1 MDRQKYEMLV
11 WSLQGEAHDEPGAF
25 HTRVLMISMTAYL
38 VLFGMLSLSLL
49 SLLFLWKASSSA
61 VYVKYLL
68 VTWLVALVPI
78 LWMLLRMF
86 FMRIH
91 PPEERELTEAEAPK
105 LFEMIEEL
113 RKRVQ
118 GAPVHH
124 VLITNEFNASVLQ
137 HPRFGMFGGYR
148 NYLILGLPMLYAV
161 SAEEFKGILA
171 HEYGHLAGGHGKI
184 YRWIG
189 RQRDTFGLLYDH
201 AMKRREDNW
210 INGVIAGMLEWFWP
224 YFSAYTFVLNRQQE
238 YEADAVATSVVGA
251 QAAASALVRTDL
263 LDGWLHNNF
272 WKKMY
277 EQASQHA
284 NPPFMPYVSMGK
296 LLAVTMDEWA
306 TKERL
311 NRAWKLDSD
320 TQDTHPCLRERL
332 TAMEQHAALPGMVK
346 VNAAD
351 ALLGKFALTLAR
363 ELDEKWWDAEKT
375 NWQSYHRR
383 YTRSIER
390 IAELEQKP
398 LQELSVMDAQELGL
412 LLFEFR
418 TLEAA
423 KVVLQ
428 SLVKR
433 PGERFPKPL
442 FYYGRVLLSEDNEIG
457 LDYLKEACALA
468 PSMWDDCARTGYQW
482 LCANRS
488 EATAEDWLQR
498 MCKQAE
504 E

>member
-11 WSLQGEAHDEPGAF
+11 WSLQGEAQDEPGSF
-25 HTRVLMISMTAYL
+25 RTRVLMISLTAYL
-38 VLFGMLSLSLL
+38 MLFGMLSLLL
-49 SLLFLWKASSSA
+49 VSLLFLWKATHASI
-61 VYVKYLL
+61 YVKYLL
-68 VTWLVALVPI
+68 VTWLMALVPI

-86 FMRIH
+86 FMRT
-91 PPEERELTEAEAPK
+91 PPPQERELIEADAPK
-105 LFEMIEEL
+105 LFEMIAEL

-118 GAPVHH
+118 GAPIHH
-124 VLITNEFNASVLQ
+124 VLITREFNASVLQ

-161 SAEEFKGILA
+161 SEEELKGILA

-184 YRWIG
+184 FRWIG
-189 RQRDTFGLLYDH
+189 RQGDTFGSLYEH
-201 AMKRREDNW
+201 AMKRRDDNW
-210 INGVIAGMLEWFWP
+210 INGLIAGMLEWFWP
-224 YFSAYTFVLNRQQE
+224 YFSAYTFVLSRQQE

-251 QAAASALVRTDL
+251 PAAASALVRTDL
-263 LDGWLHNNF
+263 LGGWLHNSF
-272 WKKMY
+272 WKRMY
-277 EQASQHA
+277 EQASKHA
-284 NPPFMPYVSMGK
+284 QPVFMPYVSMGK

-311 NRAWKLDSD
+311 SKAWKRESD
-320 TQDTHPCLRERL
+320 TLDTHPCLRERL
-332 TAMEQHAALPGMVK
+332 TAMEQHPALPGLVK
-346 VNAAD
+346 VSAAD
-351 ALLGKFALTLAR
+351 ALLGKFALILAR
-363 ELDEKWWDAEKT
+363 ELDEQWWKAERS

-390 IAELEQKP
+390 IAELEKVP
-398 LQELSVMDAQELGL
+398 LEELSVVDAQELGL

-442 FYYGRVLLSEDNEIG
+442 IYYGRVLLSEGNETG
-457 LDYLKEACALA
+457 LDYLKEACTLA
-468 PSMWDDCARTGYQW
+468 PSLWDDCARTGYQW

-488 EATAEDWLQR
+488 EAAAEDWVQR
-498 MCKQAE
+498 LSKQIE